1 MQTKKILTVLLS
13 LSCLFPAM
21 AAMAEFPAKDIT
33 VIVPKSPGGGTDITT
48 RGLVE
53 YAKNHVDQN
62 IIVVNRPGAGG
73 VTGMV
78 QAASSRPDG
87 YTLVMTT
94 VELDILP
101 HLNRSPIDYS
111 AFKYIVAPIAEPA
124 GLIVPKDSPYNTVE
138 EFVAYA
144 KAHPGK
150 LHVGNSGVGS
160 IWHLASV
167 AIKQQYGISF
177 VDVPYAGGSS
187 EAVAALMGNHLDAIT
202 VGPGNANSQLKAG
215 ELKLLAIMGDERLPM
230 FPDVPTFKELGYD
243 FVVRAWAAL
252 AVPKDVDEDRYKVLS
267 KVFTEAMAD
276 KDFVKFMNTQG
287 IEVNNMNVEQV
298 NKMVKEDNEYYKK
311 LVKEIAL

>member
-1 MQTKKILTVLLS
+1 MQAKKLLTALFS
-13 LSCLFPAM
+13 FSCLLTPV
-21 AAMAEFPAKDIT
+21 AAMADFPTKDIT

-53 YAKNHVDQN
+53 YAKSYVDKN

-78 QAASSRPDG
+78 QAAGSKADG

-101 HLNRSPIDYS
+101 HLKRSPIDYS

-124 GLIVPKDSPYNTVE
+124 GLIVPKDSPYNTVD

-144 KAHPGK
+144 KANPGK
-150 LHVGNSGVGS
+150 LKVGNSGVGS

-167 AIKQQYGISF
+167 AMKQQYGVEF

-215 ELKLLAIMGDERLPM
+215 ELKLLGVMGDNRLSM
-230 FPDVPTFKELGYD
+230 FPTVPTFKELGYD

-252 AVPKDVDEDRYKVLS
+252 AVPQKVDDERYKALS
-267 KVFTEAMAD
+267 DIFTKAMAD
-276 KDFVKFMNTQG
+276 KEFVKFMNNQG

-298 NKMVKEDNEYYKK
+298 NKMVKEDNDYYKK
-311 LVKEIAL
+311 LVSEIAL